1 MAIKI
6 CNILVFIP
14 LHIFVV
20 ETIEYYFLYNIY
32 FSMFVLFALN
42 GCVQMAW
49 NLYQTMAMKMHLKG
63 HVPLI
68 CTKQCQTKNVHLML
82 MMNSLA
88 SFQGDM

>member
-32 FSMFVLFALN
+32 FSMFFLFALN

-49 NLYQTMAMKMHLKG
+49 NLY
-63 HVPLI
+63 
-68 CTKQCQTKNVHLML
+68 
-82 MMNSLA
+82 
-88 SFQGDM
+88 